1 MADMDSSCCPMA
13 ALLRKA
19 FLSPSSIICD
29 NHIK

>member
-1 MADMDSSCCPMA
+1 MDGSCCFMA

-19 FLSPSSIICD
+19 LLSPSSIICD